1 MFAMRL
7 SFFALA
13 RCAASLCL
21 GLAILLSILATWDT
35 CRNAQNTTMAS
46 RDAALSQKNVG
57 DKQAKAHAAHSDLG
71 CALKASSNSCDT
83 LSSPGFMSLTPSP
96 MASSIRSI
104 SALPMKKS
112 SLKAAIV
119 GV

>member
-1 MFAMRL
+1 MRFSAWL
-7 SFFALA
+7 LA
-13 RCAASLCL
+13 RRAASLCL
-21 GLAILLSILATWDT
+21 GLAILLSILATLHT
-35 CRNAQNTTMAS
+35 CRNDTTMAY
-46 RDAALSQKNVG
+46 RDAALSQKNDG
-57 DKQAKAHAAHSDLG
+57 DKHAKAHAAHSDLG

-104 SALPMKKS
+104 SAFPMKKS